1 MKHVYL
7 QALGC
12 RLNEAELETWADQF
26 RAHGLALAPAVED
39 AELAV
44 LNTCAVTAEAV
55 RKSRQTLHRLH
66 RSNPAAKLVVT
77 GCHATLASEEV
88 AGELGVDLVVDNA
101 DKDNLVALARE
112 AELVPTMPEI
122 ATTPAEPSLF
132 LRNRQRAF
140 IKVQDGCRY
149 RCTYCIVTT
158 LRGEERSRPIAEIVD
173 EINRLGALGVQEAVL
188 TGVHV
193 GGYGSDCDSSLSAL
207 VRAVLADTDLPRLRF
222 ASVEPW
228 DLPPDFWELFADPRL
243 MPHMHLPLQSGS
255 DTVLRRM
262 ARRCK
267 TAEFEALVR
276 AAREQVPGFNVTSD
290 IIVGFPGESDAEWAE
305 TLATVERIGFGHL
318 HIFNY
323 SRREGTKAAR
333 LPDPVDKATRTAR
346 SRELHA
352 LAARQKAAFQQGF
365 VGQQVNVLWEGNK
378 LDLGDGHTL
387 LSGYSDNYLRVH
399 CTVANDALPNAAVSH
414 VQLTGVGDSPRGPVL
429 IGSL

>member
-1 MKHVYL
+1 MQVYL
-7 QALGC
+7 QSLGC

-26 RAHGLALAPAVED
+26 REQGLQLAPTVED
-39 AELAV
+39 AHLAV

-66 RSNPAAKLVVT
+66 RSNPEAKLVVT
-77 GCHATLASEEV
+77 GCHATLSSEEV

-101 DKDNLVALARE
+101 DKDNLVALSRE
-112 AELVPTMPEI
+112 ANLLPTMPEI

-149 RCTYCIVTT
+149 RCTYCIVTA
-158 LRGEERSRPIAEIVD
+158 LRGEERSRPIVEIVD
-173 EINRLGALGVQEAVL
+173 EINRLSSMGVQEAVL

-193 GGYGSDCDSSLSAL
+193 GGYGSDCDSSLSDL
-207 VRAVLADTDLPRLRF
+207 VRAILNDTDLPRLRF

-228 DLPPDFWELFADPRL
+228 DLPSDFWNLFSNPRL

-267 TAEFEALVR
+267 TQEFEKLIDD
-276 AAREQVPGFNVTSD
+276 ARERVADFNVTTD
-290 IIVGFPGESDAEWAE
+290 IIVGFPGETDAEWRE
-305 TLATVERIGFGHL
+305 TMATVERIGFGHL

-333 LPDPVDKATRTAR
+333 LPDPVDKATRAAR
-346 SRELHA
+346 SKELHQ
-352 LAARQKAAFQQGF
+352 LSARQKTEYQSQF
-365 VGQQVNVLWEGNK
+365 VGRRVDVLWEGK
-378 LDLGDGHTL
+378 RIDLGNGKTL
-387 LSGYSDNYLRVH
+387 FSGYSDNYLRVH
-399 CTVANDALPNAAVSH
+399 CAIDNNALPNAPISQVRLTH
-414 VQLTGVGDSPRGPVL
+414 VAESPRGAVL
-429 IGSL
+429 EGVT

>member
-1 MKHVYL
+1 MHVYL

-26 RAHGLALAPAVED
+26 RTQGLALAPTVED
-39 AELAV
+39 ANLAV

-66 RSNPAAKLVVT
+66 RSNPDAKIVVT

-101 DKDNLVALARE
+101 DKDNLLALARE

-158 LRGEERSRPIAEIVD
+158 LRGEERSRPVQEIVD
-173 EINRLGALGVQEAVL
+173 EINRLSTLGVQEAVL

-193 GGYGSDCDSSLSAL
+193 GGYGSDTDSSLSDL
-207 VRAVLADTDLPRLRF
+207 VRAILADTDLPRLRF

-228 DLPPDFWELFADPRL
+228 DLPPDFWSLFANRRL

-267 TAEFEALVR
+267 TQEFEALVD
-276 AAREQVPGFNVTSD
+276 AAREQVEGFNVTSD
-290 IIVGFPGESDAEWAE
+290 IIVGFPGETDAEWAE

-333 LPDPVDKATRTAR
+333 LPNPVEKATRAAR
-346 SRELHA
+346 SRQLHT
-352 LAARQKAAFQQGF
+352 LAAEQKAAFQSAF
-365 VGQQVNVLWEGNK
+365 VGKTAQVLWEGK
-378 LDLGDGHTL
+378 QVDLNERQTL
-387 LSGYSDNYLRVH
+387 LSGYSDNYLRVQ
-399 CTVANDALPNAAVSH
+399 CTVEKNALPNTPVSQ
-414 VQLTGVGDSPRGPVL
+414 VELVGVCTGPRGPVL
-429 IGSL
+429 EGKL

>member
-1 MKHVYL
+1 MQVYL

-26 RAHGLALAPAVED
+26 REHGVTLAPTIESAQV
-39 AELAV
+39 AV

-66 RSNPAAKLVVT
+66 RSNPQAKIVVT
-77 GCHATLASEEV
+77 GCHATLSSEEV

-101 DKDNLVALARE
+101 DKDSLVALARE
-112 AELVPTMPEI
+112 AGLVPTMPEI

-149 RCTYCIVTT
+149 RCTYCIVTS
-158 LRGEERSRPIAEIVD
+158 LRGDERSRPIQEVVD
-173 EINRLGALGVQEAVL
+173 EINRLAAFGVQEAVL

-193 GGYGSDCDSSLSAL
+193 GGYGSDTDSSLSEL
-207 VRAVLADTDLPRLRF
+207 VRAILADTDLPRLRF

-228 DLPPDFWELFADPRL
+228 DLPPDFWSLFQNPRL

-267 TAEFEALVR
+267 TAEFEALIESAR
-276 AAREQVPGFNVTSD
+276 AQVKDFNVTSD
-290 IIVGFPGESDAEWAE
+290 IIVGFPGETEAEWAQ
-305 TLATVERIGFGHL
+305 TLETVERIGFGHL

-333 LPDPVDKATRTAR
+333 LPDPVDKQTRAER

-352 LAARQKAAFQQGF
+352 LSARQKADYQQQFIGRT
-365 VGQQVNVLWEGNK
+365 VEVLWEGK
-378 LDLGDGHTL
+378 RIDLGDGTTL

-399 CTVANDALPNAAVSH
+399 CAVENNRLPNAPVSQVRLQAVE
-414 VQLTGVGDSPRGPVL
+414 DSPRGAVL
-429 IGSL
+429 KATLG